1 MCTPESHCFVYEATV
16 TNMTVEHGIP
26 IGHRCLCGRLRFG
39 TAAELRALDETA
51 RLEAWLA
58 VPWREGA

>member
-1 MCTPESHCFVYEATV
+1 MCTAENHVFIYTAAT
-16 TNMTVEHGIP
+16 TKDPLP
-26 IGHRCLCGRLRFG
+26 IGHRCLCGQERWG

-58 VPWREGA
+58 LPFPTPKGATR